1 MREFLF
7 AMIFLPLLASARIH
21 YAKLEP
27 VETYVIKSAVSGEV
41 VFADEE
47 REGHIGTDAPIVRID
62 DRVDRAQREALGVTL
77 EVLQET
83 LRLTED
89 MIENQEAVYAR
100 DRDYYLR
107 TKDLKTKSRTEK
119 DRIFATMSASKN
131 QLLSLKEKMAGLKR
145 QIAETKYQIV
155 QLQDRIEKKSVAAKS
170 LYIYRVAVR
179 KGDYVNPGTPLLTAM
194 DLRRG
199 RLVLFLDG
207 DEVEGLAKKRIYL
220 DGKETDLEFAKV
232 IRVADDVHISSY
244 RAEVILERPEGL
256 FSKLLKVEI
265 K

>member
-1 MREFLF
+1 MRVSIYLLW
-7 AMIFLPLLASARIH
+7 FLPLLASAQIH

-41 VFADEE
+41 VYADEGS
-47 REGHIGTDAPIVRID
+47 EGSVGTETPVVRID
-62 DRVDRAQREALGVTL
+62 DRVDRAQRKALSVTL
-77 EVLQET
+77 DVLRET

-89 MIENQEAVYAR
+89 MVKNQEAVYAK
-100 DRDYYLR
+100 DYDYYLR

-131 QLLSLKEKMAGLKR
+131 QLLSLKEKMANLKR
-145 QIAETKYQIV
+145 QIAETEYQIV
-155 QLQDRIEKKSVAAKS
+155 QLQDRIEKKSVGVPK
-170 LYIYRVAVR
+170 LYIYKVSVR

-199 RLVLFLDG
+199 RLVLFLDA
-207 DEVEGLAKKRIYL
+207 DEVEGLEKKKIYL
-220 DGKETDLEFAKV
+220 DGKETDLGFAKV
-232 IRVADDVHISSY
+232 IRVADDIHISSY
-244 RAEVILERPEGL
+244 RAEVILDRPGGL